1 MTVPPPTPNSA
12 LKAPA
17 SVPIAASR
25 ASLGDMAGILRAVP
39 APTAETL
46 AAALRPVTNDPS
58 RAAILCDIDGTL
70 APIVTRAEEAHV
82 PDKASRLLGRAT
94 RRYGL
99 VACISGRA
107 AADARRIVGV
117 GGIAYAGSHGA
128 ELLEPGATR
137 ARISPA
143 FESWTDRVAG
153 FAADRDDRDLR
164 RLRVRIERKGPIVAF
179 HWRGVPDEDAARTR
193 LEGIAR
199 EAEADGLD
207 FHWGR
212 KVLEVRPPVPFDKG
226 QAVRELVE
234 RSGVRTALFGGDD
247 ATDLDAFA
255 ALDSLVAE
263 GGLDAAVKVGVLSPE
278 GPSAITEHA
287 DQVVEGTDGFV
298 AVLEAL
304 LEE

>member
-1 MTVPPPTPNSA
+1 
-12 LKAPA
+12 
-17 SVPIAASR
+17 
-25 ASLGDMAGILRAVP
+25 MAGILRSVP

-46 AAALRPVTNDPS
+46 ATALRPLTEDPAQ
-58 RAAILCDIDGTL
+58 AAILCDIDGTL
-70 APIVTRAEEAHV
+70 APIVTRAEDAHV
-82 PDKASRLLGRAT
+82 PDSASRLLAQAA

-107 AADARRIVGV
+107 AADARRLVGV

-128 ELLEPGATR
+128 EMLEPGAAR

-143 FESWTDRVAG
+143 FESWAG
-153 FAADRDDRDLR
+153 QVERFAADRDDPALR
-164 RLRVRIERKGPIVAF
+164 SLRVRIERKGPIVAF

-193 LEGIAR
+193 LEGFAR

-212 KVLEVRPPVPFDKG
+212 KVLEIRPPVPVNKG
-226 QAVRELVE
+226 QAVSELVK
-234 RSGVRTALFGGDD
+234 RSGVRAALFGGDD

-255 ALDSLVAE
+255 ELDELVEQGVLA
-263 GGLDAAVKVGVLSPE
+263 AAVKVGVRSDE
-278 GPSAITEHA
+278 GPAAIAERA
-287 DQVVEGTDGFV
+287 DHVVDGTDGFI

-304 LEE
+304 NAVH